1 MKPNHPTNPP
11 SDFDADLE
19 NDAVWNLLDDATPTD
34 PSPRFVQDTLRRVRL
49 GETERK
55 SPWWKTLF
63 SPKPLMGAA
72 GAALAAIAI
81 VISLPSEPA
90 PTGGTV
96 AKTPEVTEDFDQL
109 EDTFATELLSGA
121 AEDPT
126 LLSDAE
132 IVALL
137 Y

>member
-1 MKPNHPTNPP
+1 MKPNHQNTPP
-11 SDFDADLE
+11 SDFDAELE
-19 NDAVWNLLDDATPTD
+19 NDAVWNLLDDATAAN

-49 GETERK
+49 EVVEQK
-55 SPWWKTLF
+55 SPWWKALF
-63 SPKPLMGAA
+63 APKPLIGVA

-81 VISLPSEPA
+81 VISLPSSPA
-90 PTGGTV
+90 PSDEKIVDNT
-96 AKTPEVTEDFDQL
+96 EVTDDFDQL

-126 LLSDAE
+126 LLSDEE

>member
-1 MKPNHPTNPP
+1 MKPNHLNTPP
-11 SDFDADLE
+11 SDFDAELE
-19 NDAVWNLLDDATPTD
+19 NDPVWNLLNNAEAIN
-34 PSPRFVQDTLRRVRL
+34 PSPSFVQDTLRRVRL
-49 GETERK
+49 EVAEQK
-55 SPWWKTLF
+55 SPWWRALF
-63 SPKPLMGAA
+63 APKPLMGVA

-81 VISLPSEPA
+81 VISLPSSPA
-90 PTGGTV
+90 PSDEKIV
-96 AKTPEVTEDFDQL
+96 DKPEVTDDFDQL

-126 LLSDAE
+126 LLSDEE